1 MKISNRGDL
10 KSIHVTATLEKKI
23 VSGSTENRVSYN
35 MKKIKVIFLSNV
47 KIEGC
52 SSSSSIQGQGL
63 SNENKQS

>member
-10 KSIHVTATLEKKI
+10 KSIYVIVILEKKI
-23 VSGSTENRVSYN
+23 VLGSIENRVSYN

-52 SSSSSIQGQGL
+52 SFLSSI
-63 SNENKQS
+63 

>member
-35 MKKIKVIFLSNV
+35 MKK
-47 KIEGC
+47 
-52 SSSSSIQGQGL
+52 
-63 SNENKQS
+63 NKGNFFK